1 MPGDPAEI
9 LCEAERNEEE
19 EMKKRL
25 AMIFAVML
33 ICLASAPA
41 VFGAGLTV
49 ESIYPKSDDTGLQI
63 VNQMA
68 RIVFSGE
75 IDVDAN
81 QDCFKIV
88 DADGNAQEIMVLEQ
102 EDEPNRVNLVLVK
115 DLEQNMTYTIIIDG
129 SLTDKAGNELG
140 EEYTS
145 SFTTRSQRTD
155 SIMTTVMMVVM
166 FGAVIIFTLR
176 DQRKQQQEAAEKD
189 KKAGKEKKVNP
200 YKEAKKGGKKGSKKS
215 SGKKETTQDL
225 RPLSK
230 TQLRAEEIRAQRKKE
245 HREKV
250 NRIMEENK
258 KKNSQKKKK

>member
-1 MPGDPAEI
+1 
-9 LCEAERNEEE
+9 
-19 EMKKRL
+19 MKKRL

-33 ICLASAPA
+33 ICLTSAPM

-75 IDVDAN
+75 IDVEAN
-81 QDCFKIV
+81 KDCFKIV
-88 DADGNAQEIMVLEQ
+88 DANGKAQDIMVLEQ

-115 DLEQNMTYTIIIDG
+115 DLEQNMTYTIVIDG
-129 SLTDKAGNELG
+129 ALTDKAGNELG
-140 EEYTS
+140 KEYTS
-145 SFTTRSQRTD
+145 SFTTRSQKTD
-155 SIMTTVMMVVM
+155 SIVTTIMMVVM
-166 FGAVIIFTLR
+166 FGAVIVFTLR
-176 DQRKQQQEAAEKD
+176 DQRKQQDEQDNKD

-200 YKEAKKGGKKGSKKS
+200 YKEAKKGGKKSSGKKS

-230 TQLRAEEIRAQRKKE
+230 TQIRAEEIRAQRKKE